1 MINKEVSTLG
11 FTLNVSV
18 PASIGEYDQLAKK
31 EGSALESAVLNVLYR
46 SVFAAFRSQFAT
58 AVENNTGITRAT
70 EPTGKK
76 IKNEDGS
83 EEDAVKFSET
93 EKVYFDRV
101 CAEMVQMKQAASL
114 ESAAASFNELAQ
126 ATIASIAFDPSE
138 SVREVSQP
146 KKVAKAYVVLAEK
159 AQANGKLESLAVS
172 LTAKLANWRVEA
184 TVDSVA
190 KGIAEDQRRKREAQ
204 KLDAEYGV

>member
-1 MINKEVSTLG
+1 
-11 FTLNVSV
+11 
-18 PASIGEYDQLAKK
+18 
-31 EGSALESAVLNVLYR
+31 
-46 SVFAAFRSQFAT
+46 
-58 AVENNTGITRAT
+58 
-70 EPTGKK
+70 
-76 IKNEDGS
+76 
-83 EEDAVKFSET
+83 
-93 EKVYFDRV
+93 
-101 CAEMVQMKQAASL
+101 MVQGKQAASL

-159 AQANGKLESLAVS
+159 AAANGKLESLAVS